1 VLTAS
6 ISRQAGGLFWAIP
19 PLVRSLKVGGCA
31 VTVLSIADTNCAE
44 EAGYWADADLKV
56 GELRGPRAF
65 GYAPGLD
72 KALDSAGLDVVHTHG
87 LWMYPSVVASRWAA
101 RSRKPLIVSPHG
113 MLDAWALRNAAWK
126 KRAAGWLFENHHLR
140 QASCLHALNEAEYQA
155 IRNYGLSNPVAI
167 IPNGVGLPAAREPLP
182 RPDWAQDLR
191 DDARILL
198 FLGRLHPKKGLA
210 NLLRAW
216 ARVPSMRSPNWYLV
230 IAGWDQG
237 GHEAELRHLAE
248 ALQLGQ
254 RMRLVGP
261 QLDAQKAAILAFAD
275 AFILPSYSEG
285 LPMAVL
291 EAWAYRLPVLMT
303 PQCNLPEGFAAGG
316 AMEIAPD
323 ADRMAE
329 RLAAFLDL
337 PEAERRAMGNR
348 GRRLVEERFDWS
360 AIAAQMSDV
369 YAWILGREEKP
380 ACVRVD

>member
-1 VLTAS
+1 MAS
-6 ISRQAGGLFWAIP
+6 VSRQAGGLFWAVP
-19 PLVRSLKVGGCA
+19 PLVRSLKAGGCA
-31 VTVLSIADTNCAE
+31 VTVLSIADRNSTE
-44 EAGYWADADLKV
+44 DAGYWADADLKV
-56 GELRGPRAF
+56 SSPRGPRAF

-72 KALDSAGLDVVHTHG
+72 AALDGAGLDVVHTHG
-87 LWMYPSVVASRWAA
+87 LWMYPSVAASRWTA

-140 QASCLHALNEAEYQA
+140 LAACLHALSEAEYQA
-155 IRNYGLSNPVAI
+155 IRDYGLSNPVAV
-167 IPNGVGLPAAREPLP
+167 IPNGVGLAAAREPLP
-182 RPDWAQDLR
+182 RPAWAHGLQG
-191 DDARILL
+191 DARILL
-198 FLGRLHPKKGLA
+198 FLGRLHPKKGLP

-216 ARVPSMRSPNWYLV
+216 ARVPSMRSRNWYLV

-237 GHEAELRHLAE
+237 GHEVELRRLAE
-248 ALQLGQ
+248 ALQLGEAV
-254 RMRLVGP
+254 RFVGP
-261 QLDAQKAAILAFAD
+261 QFDVHKAACMASAD
-275 AFILPSYSEG
+275 AFVLPSLSEG

-291 EAWAYRLPVLMT
+291 EAWAFRLPVLMT
-303 PQCNLPEGFAAGG
+303 PQCNLPEGFAARG

-348 GRRLVEERFDWS
+348 GRRLVEERFNWS
-360 AIAAQMSDV
+360 AISAQMSEV
-369 YAWILGREEKP
+369 YAWVLGRQERP